1 MIRPDALLQGLG
13 CVVTGVGTLY
23 GLTFAASETSNPTLT
38 FVLVALAL
46 QVPCCLC
53 CGALMV
59 WSGAGGSLPDAIPP
73 ALRAR
78 VRCDADDLCMGI
90 CMRPS
95 GYELLRG
102 DHVDHAPLVLS
113 ARCHGLRYD
122 DG

>member
-59 WSGAGGSLPDAIPP
+59 WSGAGGSLPDSIPP

-78 VRCDADDLCMGI
+78 VRCDVAHARDD
-90 CMRPS
+90 
-95 GYELLRG
+95 
-102 DHVDHAPLVLS
+102 
-113 ARCHGLRYD
+113 D
-122 DG
+122 DDDDRDEKHSV

>member
-78 VRCDADDLCMGI
+78 GVACL
-90 CMRPS
+90 
-95 GYELLRG
+95 
-102 DHVDHAPLVLS
+102 PLY
-113 ARCHGLRYD
+113 GLREPSTCTSCA
-122 DG
+122 GPVCTV

>member
-78 VRCDADDLCMGI
+78 VRCDVAHARDDDDDDDD
-90 CMRPS
+90 RD
-95 GYELLRG
+95 EK
-102 DHVDHAPLVLS
+102 HLV
-113 ARCHGLRYD
+113 
-122 DG
+122 

>member
-78 VRCDADDLCMGI
+78 VRCDVALARDD
-90 CMRPS
+90 
-95 GYELLRG
+95 
-102 DHVDHAPLVLS
+102 
-113 ARCHGLRYD
+113 D
-122 DG
+122 DDDERDEKHSV